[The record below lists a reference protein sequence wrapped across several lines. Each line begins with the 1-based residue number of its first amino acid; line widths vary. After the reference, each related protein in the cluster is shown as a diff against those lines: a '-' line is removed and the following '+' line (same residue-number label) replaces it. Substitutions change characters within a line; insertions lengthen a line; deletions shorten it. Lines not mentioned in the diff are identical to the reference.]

1 MSWGRRRGGTP
12 KEGRVKTVP
21 GEPTSPVLTL
31 SFKIEG
37 RDFKASGE
45 ASARIKR
52 TLEQVG
58 LGWDVIRRAAIVLYE
73 AEMNIVIHAWRG
85 LLRAD
90 ISPDRIVITAE
101 DEGPGIADLSL
112 AMKEG
117 FSTAPAE
124 IREMGFGAGLG
135 LPNIKKHSDH
145 LEIASEVG
153 AGTRLTA
160 IIIVPVAA
168 TSS

>member
-1 MSWGRRRGGTP
+1 M
-12 KEGRVKTVP
+12 P
-21 GEPTSPVLTL
+21 GEPGSPVLTL

-45 ASARIKR
+45 ASGRIKR

-135 LPNIKKHSDH
+135 LPNIKKYSDH
-145 LEIASEVG
+145 LEIESDVG

-160 IIIVPVAA
+160 IIIVPVAE